1 MKQSRIVWLISLVG
15 AVMAMTGVL
24 ILAEPPEGGKM
35 TNDTF
40 PSQDIR
46 RPAVAGSWYPG
57 TAAEL
62 SKEIDGYL
70 GRALPVDLP
79 RDPIAVIAPHAGY
92 AYSGPTAAWSFLQ
105 LKGRNYDAVIVMAP
119 SHQEWFDGVS
129 VWDRGAY
136 QTPLGLVPV
145 DVGLAK
151 AIEKADPDV
160 HFTTK
165 GHGGEH
171 SLEIELPFLQRTV
184 PNLKIVPLVIADR
197 SLSTCQK
204 LARAI
209 KEAVGSR
216 KVLLVASSDLY
227 HGYSYED
234 CVQSDNQTLE
244 HVETLDAEGLCKGL
258 ESGKYM
264 ACGGGPITVAIMAAK
279 LMGATEAKIL
289 KQTNSNDVMGE
300 RGGYVVGYGA
310 VAIY

>member
-1 MKQSRIVWLISLVG
+1 MSKLIWLSSLSG
-15 AVMAMTGVL
+15 ALIAITAEVM
-24 ILAEPPEGGKM
+24 LAQPPEGGKM
-35 TNDTF
+35 SNQTY
-40 PSQDIR
+40 PPQDIR

-62 SKEIDGYL
+62 SKEIDSL
-70 GRALPVDLP
+70 LDRALPVDLP
-79 RDPIAVIAPHAGY
+79 HDPIAVISPHAGY
-92 AYSGPTAAWSFLQ
+92 AYSGPTAAWSYLQ
-105 LKGRNYDAVIVMAP
+105 LKGRKYDAVIVMGP

-136 QTPLGLVPV
+136 QTPIGLVPV
-145 DVGLAK
+145 DVELAK
-151 AIEKADPDV
+151 AIEKADSDV

-184 PNLKIVPLVIADR
+184 PNLKIVPIVMADR
-197 SLSTCQK
+197 SLGTCQK

-209 KEAVGSR
+209 KEAVGNR

-227 HGYSYED
+227 HGYSYDD
-234 CVQSDNQTLE
+234 CVTSDNETLE
-244 HVETLDAEGLCKGL
+244 RVEALDAEGLCKGL

-279 LMGATEAKIL
+279 LMGATGAKIL
-289 KQTNSNDVMGE
+289 KQTNSNDVTGE

-310 VAIY
+310 VAIF